1 MSTRLSIVFIFI
13 GTVLATGFFSS
24 CKSKEET
31 EVTAAEKKLTY
42 TCPMHP
48 QIISEKPGTC
58 PVCGMDLVPFDKTNV
73 SDNLTLNE
81 SQRALAN
88 VTTDTIKEGSFS
100 SFKQLNGRLVVN
112 PGQTEFVSSRVAGR
126 LENLFVKETGVPVR
140 KGQTLYTIYSEQ
152 LAALQQEYLIALA
165 QVAAFPNDDKFRQLA
180 DGARQKL
187 LLYGQTEGQL
197 QQLRNKKQTS
207 PFISYASPVDGVVA
221 EMFVTEGQYVGE
233 GSAILRVEGYNNIWV
248 EADIYP
254 AEASLVKKGDRVNVS
269 IAGSNLDQQ
278 TMRVEFIAPALQ
290 TGSQLLTIR
299 GSIPNP
305 GNQLKAGM
313 PALVEIPVSNTSR
326 AITLPVDAIIRDQNG
341 AHVWKEI
348 SEGKFAPAMVETGA
362 DNFNRVEIVKGVSV
376 GDVVVTSGAYLLY
389 SEFVLKKGKDPMAG
403 HNH

>member
-1 MSTRLSIVFIFI
+1 MSKRLFILYI
-13 GTVLATGFFSS
+13 ITVAILTAGFLSS

-31 EVTAAEKKLTY
+31 DVSTTEKKLTY

-48 QIISEKPGTC
+48 QIVSEKMGTC

-112 PGQTEFVSSRVAGR
+112 PEQTEFVSSRVAGR

-165 QVAAFPNDDKFRQLA
+165 QVAAFPVDNKFRQLA

-187 LLYGQTEGQL
+187 LLYGQTEAQL
-197 QQLRNKKQTS
+197 LQLRNKKQTS

-233 GSAILRVEGYNNIWV
+233 GSAIMRVEGYNNIWV
-248 EADIYP
+248 EADLYP
-254 AEASLVKKGDRVNVS
+254 AEANLVKKGDRVNVS
-269 IAGSNLDQQ
+269 IAGTNMEPQA
-278 TMRVEFIAPALQ
+278 MRVEFIAPALQ
-290 TGSQLLTIR
+290 SGSQLLTIR
-299 GSIPNP
+299 GSILNP

-313 PALVEIPVSNTSR
+313 QALVEIPVSNTST
-326 AITLPVDAIIRDQNG
+326 AITLPVDAIIRDGNG
-341 AHVWKEI
+341 AHIWKEI
-348 SEGKFAPAMVETGA
+348 SAGKFQPVMVETGN
-362 DNFNRVEIVKGVSV
+362 DNFNRVEIVKGVFV

>member
-1 MSTRLSIVFIFI
+1 MSKRVSIIFIFM
-13 GTVLATGFFSS
+13 GVVVVTGFFSS
-24 CKSKEET
+24 CKNKEET
-31 EVTAAEKKLTY
+31 EVATTEKKLTY

-58 PVCGMDLVPFDKTNV
+58 PVCGMDLVLFDKTNV

-88 VTTDTIKEGSFS
+88 VTTDTIKTGSFS

-112 PGQTEFVSSRVAGR
+112 PEQTEFVSSRVAGR

-165 QVAAFPNDDKFRQLA
+165 QIEAFPGDDKFRQLA

-187 LLYGQTEGQL
+187 LLYGQTDGQL
-197 QQLRNKKQTS
+197 QQLRSKKQPS

-233 GSAILRVEGYNNIWV
+233 GSAIMRVEGYNNIWV
-248 EADIYP
+248 EADLYP
-254 AEASLVKKGDRVNVS
+254 AEASLVKNGDRVNVS
-269 IAGSNLDQQ
+269 IAGSNLEPQS
-278 TMRVEFIAPALQ
+278 MKVEFIAPALQ

-299 GSIPNP
+299 GSISNP

-313 PALVEIPVSNTSR
+313 QALVEIPVSNTSN
-326 AITLPVDAIIRDQNG
+326 AITLPVDAIIRYQKG

-348 SEGKFAPAMVETGA
+348 SNGKFAPVMVETGV
-362 DNFNRVEIVKGVSV
+362 DNFNRVEIVKGINV

>member
-1 MSTRLSIVFIFI
+1 MNKKSSIIFIFI
-13 GTVLATGFFSS
+13 AVLLTMGVFSS
-24 CKSKEET
+24 CKSKEEKLVTIT
-31 EVTAAEKKLTY
+31 ERKLTY

-58 PVCGMDLVPFDKTNV
+58 PVCGMDLVLFDKTNV
-73 SDNLTLNE
+73 SDDLTLNE

-88 VTTDTIKEGSFS
+88 VSTDTIKEGSFS
-100 SFKQLNGRLVVN
+100 SVKQLNGRLVVN
-112 PGQTEFVSSRVAGR
+112 PEQTEFVSSRVAGR

-233 GSAILRVEGYNNIWV
+233 GSAIMRVEGYNNIWV

-254 AEASLVKKGDRVNVS
+254 AEASLVKKGDRVNVN
-269 IAGSNLDQQ
+269 ITGSNLEPQS
-278 TMRVEFIAPALQ
+278 MRVEFIAPALQ

-299 GSIPNP
+299 GSISNP

-313 PALVEIPVSNTSR
+313 QALVEIPVSNTSN
-326 AITLPVDAIIRDQNG
+326 AITLPVDAIIRDQHG

-348 SEGKFAPAMVETGA
+348 SAGKFEPAMVETGA
-362 DNFNRVEIVKGVSV
+362 DNFNRVEIVKGVNV

>member
-1 MSTRLSIVFIFI
+1 MSKRLSILYIF
-13 GTVLATGFFSS
+13 TVVTLTTGFFSS
-24 CKSKEET
+24 CKSKET
-31 EVTAAEKKLTY
+31 TVAAESTKKLTY

-48 QIISEKPGTC
+48 QIVSEKPGTC
-58 PVCGMDLVPFDKTNV
+58 PICGMDLVLFDKTNV

-88 VTTDTIKEGSFS
+88 VTTDTIQSGSFS
-100 SFKQLNGRLVVN
+100 SFRQLNGRLVVN
-112 PGQTEFVSSRVAGR
+112 PEQTEFVSSRVAGR

-165 QVAAFPNDDKFRQLA
+165 QVAAFPADNKFRQLA

-187 LLYGQTEGQL
+187 LLYGQAEGQL

-233 GSAILRVEGYNNIWV
+233 GSAIMRVEGYNNIWV
-248 EADIYP
+248 EADLYP
-254 AEASLVKKGDRVNVS
+254 AEANLVKKGDRVNVS
-269 IAGSNLDQQ
+269 IAGSNLEPQA
-278 TMRVEFIAPALQ
+278 MRIEFIAPALQ
-290 TGSQLLTIR
+290 AGGQLLTIR
-299 GSIPNP
+299 GSISNP
-305 GNQLKAGM
+305 ANQLKAGM
-313 PALVEIPVSNTSR
+313 QALVEIPITNTST
-326 AITLPVDAIIRDQNG
+326 AISLPVDAIIRDENG

-348 SEGKFAPAMVETGA
+348 SAGKFAPAMVETGN

>member
-1 MSTRLSIVFIFI
+1 MNKKSSIIFIFI
-13 GTVLATGFFSS
+13 AVLLTMGVFSS
-24 CKSKEET
+24 CKSKEEKHVSIT
-31 EVTAAEKKLTY
+31 EKKLTY

-48 QIISEKPGTC
+48 QIISEEPGTC
-58 PVCGMDLVPFDKTNV
+58 PVCGMDLVVFDKTNV
-73 SDNLTLNE
+73 SDDLTLNE

-100 SFKQLNGRLVVN
+100 SVKQLNGRLVVN
-112 PGQTEFVSSRVAGR
+112 PEQTEFVSSRVAGR

-165 QVAAFPNDDKFRQLA
+165 QVAAFPDDNKFRQLA

-233 GSAILRVEGYNNIWV
+233 GSAIMRVEGYSNIWV

-254 AEASLVKKGDRVNVS
+254 AEASLVKKGDRVNVN
-269 IAGSNLDQQ
+269 ITGSNLEPQS
-278 TMRVEFIAPALQ
+278 MRVEFIAPALQ

-299 GSIPNP
+299 GSISNP

-313 PALVEIPVSNTSR
+313 QVLVEIPVSNTSN
-326 AITLPVDAIIRDQNG
+326 AITLPVDAIIRDQHG

-348 SEGKFAPAMVETGA
+348 SAGKFEPAMVETGA
-362 DNFNRVEIVKGVSV
+362 DNFNRVEIVKGVNV